1 MKQFNHSIRKIPV
14 RKRGTAAGVTGSFSG
29 GKASGGGQYH
39 PFGGGDNIDF
49 SAARLRLTELVF
61 GDAAVLKYDADK
73 RTVFIEGLDEENNEM
88 NMAASGDVSA
98 FGLEPGESGGSGV
111 SALYEM
117 IDVIKE
123 GDKVKGAVK
132 GASLVYDGAKW
143 YAEVLKSGLD
153 ELALSAYLQANKYVQ
168 EAALEGYAL
177 KGEIPTS
184 VSDLA
189 NDAGYITSA
198 ALDDY
203 VTSSMADE
211 RYHPLGGSD
220 NKDLRVNELYI
231 GNGAKL
237 MFDSVRNSLVLTG
250 TDGETP
256 VNFAAL
262 GDVMGFGIS
271 DAGGVAYDRL
281 DSWTDY
287 TADKSG
293 WVLSALLG
301 WDLNTRLQAVESKST
316 SVDYTANVVSGTA
329 LGVISIDGV
338 DKTIYAPDSILW
350 SNVAAKPSTLAG
362 YGITDACT
370 KAENKIQW
378 STGAGGS
385 YIGWVRIAKWTVNTA
400 GYFSPHPF
408 IFSLSR
414 SYNSPEPEQYT
425 LAFTFGWGTA
435 SVSQLSG
442 HSVNNHSII
451 ERFRISSS
459 ADRLTYY
466 LEYYVNTS
474 YSRYENNCVCTI
486 SSYYGDYSSYSFTTL
501 NELANDSEVTVTS
514 IDTAT
519 NGIVSN
525 AFVKQGGTSSQ
536 FLKADGSVDSNSY
549 ALSSALSNY
558 YTKVETNSWF
568 LHTGDAMKY
577 AGSLYGNNRAAAY
590 KITTTWTKVDG
601 NGMPTINIRGYAYI
615 ASSTID
621 IDIVSYQYSSQYW
634 NIGAVSK
641 GSWRPEN
648 IYLTAE
654 NGKTVIY
661 LVPDNTLYM
670 GQLHVFV
677 YRGFNITCQ
686 QMEGW
691 TIEALSAKPTITSD
705 MQLVPWGAISG
716 SIDNA
721 ANLGGI
727 AASEY
732 ITKSNYPSVL
742 DSRYLQSS
750 TAASTYV
757 KKSGDTMTGELK
769 VMGISLQFS
778 NEINSAIND
787 ALFIGY
793 RNTAEVNLC
802 YHNAPLTYGSTS
814 AKIWHAGNDGES
826 SGLDADLLDGYHGND
841 YLRSFWTNSPGYDC
855 DTYANQPF
863 VTFTYGNHA
872 PFTGPVAHLT
882 ADSYGFYLGT
892 SYQYDGPLYYRR
904 HGSITDGTMGA
915 WQQLARITDNVASAT
930 RATYIQDNNGDE
942 FYVGTAGETGIG
954 PSYTGLLNW
963 TYGDKPIYFYTNA
976 SQRMIITGDGR
987 VGIGTATP
995 SVALDVAGD
1004 IHASSNVLADGYI
1017 KIGNAKLRYNAANR
1031 VLILEGI
1038 DGSAINLSTTGD
1050 VAAFSNS

>member
-14 RKRGTAAGVTGSFSG
+14 RKRGTVAGVTGSFSG

-237 MFDSVRNSLVLTG
+237 MFDSVRSSLVLTG

-442 HSVNNHSII
+442 HSVNDHSII

-474 YSRYENNCVCTI
+474 YSRYENDCVCTI

-501 NELANDSEVTVTS
+501 NELTNDSEVTVTS

-519 NGIVSN
+519 NSIVSN
-525 AFVKQGGTSSQ
+525 AFVKQGGTSTQ
-536 FLKADGSVDSNSY
+536 FLKADGSVDSN
-549 ALSSALSNY
+549 
-558 YTKVETNSWF
+558 
-568 LHTGDAMKY
+568 
-577 AGSLYGNNRAAAY
+577 
-590 KITTTWTKVDG
+590 
-601 NGMPTINIRGYAYI
+601 
-615 ASSTID
+615 
-621 IDIVSYQYSSQYW
+621 
-634 NIGAVSK
+634 
-641 GSWRPEN
+641 
-648 IYLTAE
+648 IYLTTDTAE
-654 NGKTVIY
+654 N
-661 LVPDNTLYM
+661 
-670 GQLHVFV
+670 
-677 YRGFNITCQ
+677 R
-686 QMEGW
+686 
-691 TIEALSAKPTITSD
+691 
-705 MQLVPWGAISG
+705 
-716 SIDNA
+716 
-721 ANLGGI
+721 
-727 AASEY
+727 
-732 ITKSNYPSVL
+732 
-742 DSRYLQSS
+742 
-750 TAASTYV
+750 YV
-757 KKSGDTMTGELK
+757 KKSGDTMTGLLTVAHSNAGALTYFNRTNGDEPY
-769 VMGISLQFS
+769 IYLQRSGVNKAAFTHHE
-778 NEINSAIND
+778 NYGSAIYD
-787 ALFIGY
+787 AASNKYLGILNGVPHFQ
-793 RNTAEVNLC
+793 
-802 YHNAPLTYGSTS
+802 GS
-814 AKIWHAGNDGES
+814 ILWHSGNDGS
-826 SGLDADLLDGYHGND
+826 GSGLDADLLDGYHGD
-841 YLRSFWTNSPGYDC
+841 EYMRSFWTNNPGYDC
-855 DTYANQPF
+855 DTYAVHPF
-863 VTFTYGNHA
+863 VTFTYSRHA

-882 ADSYGFYLGT
+882 ANAYGFYLGT

-904 HGSITDGTMGA
+904 HGSIADGTMGA

-930 RATYIQDNNGDE
+930 KATYIKDNNGAE
-942 FYVGTAGETGIG
+942 FYVGTAGETDIG
-954 PSYTGLLNW
+954 PSFTGLLNW